1 MLMLRALEI
10 GLKIS
15 ELEEITVG
23 ELLDMLIEKGND
35 QYEYPIKATR
45 EDFARF

>member
-1 MLMLRALEI
+1 MLMLRALEL

-23 ELLDMLIEKGND
+23 ELFDMLIEHGND
-35 QYEYPIKATR
+35 QCEYPIKATK